1 MKILLNVRVMQ
12 IINDA
17 DDVDVKNDFDGDI
30 DRNDKNCDDDDGNNH
45 HVIMMVEYILKIS
58 AN

>member
-17 DDVDVKNDFDGDI
+17 DDVNVKNDFDGDI
-30 DRNDKNCDDDDGNNH
+30 DRNDKNCDDDDGNND
-45 HVIMMVEYILKIS
+45 HVYHDG
-58 AN
+58 